1 MMGMRWSMAAV
12 VVLPLAWAVA
22 QSAADKE
29 EAKGEK
35 ADYKVYNS
43 YFVSNTAGLKGESS
57 YLAFADQKSFDKIFR
72 PAPPNIGQKR
82 DYLPR
87 NAFESKIVIAVVK
100 QGNKFCE
107 YKVEKATVD
116 KDTLYV
122 LYATTSRDT
131 PSTTYACPLIVAV
144 DKGKIA
150 SVVFLEDGKKA
161 STAKL
166 DK

>member
-1 MMGMRWSMAAV
+1 MGMRRTMAAV
-12 VVLPLAWAVA
+12 QLLPLAWSAA
-22 QSAADKE
+22 QSAGDKE

-43 YFVSNTAGLKGESS
+43 YFVSNRAGLKAESS
-57 YLAFADQKSFDKIFR
+57 YLAFADQKGFDQIFR
-72 PAPPNIGQKR
+72 LAPPNIGQKR

-87 NAFESKIVIAVVK
+87 NVFASQIVVAVVK
-100 QGNKFCE
+100 QGNKFWE
-107 YKVEKATVD
+107 YKVEKTTVD

-122 LYATTSRDT
+122 QYTVAHRDT
-131 PSTTYACPLIVAV
+131 GNTNACPLIVAV
-144 DKGKIA
+144 DKGKIT

-161 STAKL
+161 GTAKL